1 MENAHKELE
10 TESSLTGVFELP
22 GEPAVVINGLPDMY
36 PSDNAIVPFDTVTDA
51 QSPGDAGFGEWLE
64 GREVQKLFDGQSYS
78 GTVKWFDKASG
89 WYRVVYEDG
98 DFEDL
103 DWHEL
108 KEVLLPLDIAVP
120 LKTLAMKII
129 KKNQKP
135 IHKSERSAAQPQYR
149 KAKIVASKGKNIESH
164 KASVTKLDNS
174 SKVSE
179 SVAPLQMLMNTD
191 QKCLTAPTEERH
203 L

>member
-1 MENAHKELE
+1 MENTRKESE
-10 TESSLTGVFELP
+10 TESFLTGVFEIP

-36 PSDNAIVPFDTVTDA
+36 PSDNAIVPFCTVTDA

-64 GREVQKLFDGQSYS
+64 GREVRKLFGNQYYS
-78 GTVKWFDKASG
+78 GTVTQFDKESG

-108 KEVLLPLDIAVP
+108 EEVLQPLDITVP
-120 LKTLAMKII
+120 LKTLAMKIV

-135 IHKSERSAAQPQYR
+135 IHKSVRSAAQSQYC
-149 KAKIVASKGKNIESH
+149 KAKVMASKGKNIEAQ
-164 KASVTKLDNS
+164 KALVMKFDNS
-174 SKVSE
+174 SKVTE
-179 SVAPLQMLMNTD
+179 SVAPS
-191 QKCLTAPTEERH
+191 KS
-203 L
+203 